1 MSKLDKSFLQQEIAD
16 GNTAEAIKRLNASIA
31 DIQSTALRQEI
42 LHLSSRWHDYERAL
56 RMRTTSQEE
65 LDLTKRQINHSLL
78 ALLEKIEPDA
88 FKSLKR
94 SPKQQ
99 KWRNFFVIAAGI
111 IGALAG
117 IAEITGKNISN
128 LFAEEATVTPI
139 VDTQTVPITLVD
151 TIPQEEPSTKDK
163 PQKQPTISTPP
174 NPKLENEI
182 QEVKPPPKETPKT
195 EALKISC
202 STNKGTHNLRFQK
215 GDTVAF
221 HYQVNQ
227 VCYIRVIGKLADG
240 RIVLLYDDQRIEQ
253 ADINKQLQLAKFE
266 VDDPLGKEEL
276 YFFAQKK
283 KFPTLT
289 TSYSDDGYD
298 VITSGLPKALKKTRG
313 FKVVNEYAE
322 ARLEVETYQ

>member
-1 MSKLDKSFLQQEIAD
+1 
-16 GNTAEAIKRLNASIA
+16 
-31 DIQSTALRQEI
+31 
-42 LHLSSRWHDYERAL
+42 
-56 RMRTTSQEE
+56 
-65 LDLTKRQINHSLL
+65 
-78 ALLEKIEPDA
+78 
-88 FKSLKR
+88 
-94 SPKQQ
+94 
-99 KWRNFFVIAAGI
+99 
-111 IGALAG
+111 
-117 IAEITGKNISN
+117 
-128 LFAEEATVTPI
+128 
-139 VDTQTVPITLVD
+139 
-151 TIPQEEPSTKDK
+151 
-163 PQKQPTISTPP
+163 
-174 NPKLENEI
+174 
-182 QEVKPPPKETPKT
+182 
-195 EALKISC
+195 
-202 STNKGTHNLRFQK
+202 HNLRFQK